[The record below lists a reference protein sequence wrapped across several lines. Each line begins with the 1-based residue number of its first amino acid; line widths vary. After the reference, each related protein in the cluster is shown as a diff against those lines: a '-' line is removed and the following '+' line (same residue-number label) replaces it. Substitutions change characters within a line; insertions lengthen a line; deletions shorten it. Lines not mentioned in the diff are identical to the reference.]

1 MKLNP
6 MLHSG
11 TTGNPNLELPEM
23 NVQMPLQN
31 TNHAMETASQ
41 LKEPSALQTLV
52 AIPSLIIAG

>member
-1 MKLNP
+1 